1 MIAVGFIYDDF
12 GSRGIRKN
20 IAIQLRDAGVE
31 TYPFYKINF
40 LRMVNHLNYRNHR
53 KIIVI
58 DGKKAFVG
66 GINISDKYI
75 NEPPSANKLF
85 WRDTHLMIEGPGVYF
100 LQYLFI
106 WDWNFC
112 SGKALENIKHYFPN
126 EYRNNPPGDKIIQI
140 AASGPDSVNPT
151 ILYSILSAIY
161 QAQEEILITT
171 PYFIPDQSLMDALIV
186 AALGG
191 VSVKLLVPEKS
202 DSRLV
207 ALAASSY
214 YADLL
219 SAGVKIFFYQ
229 DGFVH
234 AKTLV
239 VDKKIAVIGTA
250 NMDVRSFDLNFEVNA
265 IVYDDELAT
274 SLANVFNTDIKDA
287 IILDNDDW
295 SNRSVSRKFVGKIA
309 RLVSPLL

>member
-1 MIAVGFIYDDF
+1 M
-12 GSRGIRKN
+12 
-20 IAIQLRDAGVE
+20 
-31 TYPFYKINF
+31 
-40 LRMVNHLNYRNHR
+40 NYRNHR
-53 KIIVI
+53 KIIIV

-66 GINISDKYI
+66 GINVSDKYI
-75 NEPPSANKLF
+75 NEPTSENKTF
-85 WRDTHLMIEGPGVYF
+85 WRDTHLMIEGPGVYY

-106 WDWNFC
+106 GDWNFC
-112 SGKALENIKHYFPN
+112 SGKMLDNIKDYFP
-126 EYRNNPPGDKIIQI
+126 EVYRNKLPGDKIIQI

-151 ILYSILSAIY
+151 ILYSLLYAVY
-161 QAQEEILITT
+161 QAQQEILITT

-186 AALGG
+186 AALAGI
-191 VSVKLLVPEKS
+191 SVQLLVPEKS

-219 SAGVKIFFYQ
+219 AAGVKIFFYQ

-239 VDKKIAVIGTA
+239 VDKKLAVIGTA

-274 SLANVFNTDIKDA
+274 SLAKVFNADIKDA
-287 IILDNDDW
+287 VLLDIDTW
-295 SNRSVSRKFVGKIA
+295 SNRSISRKFLEKTA